1 MPAHGKK
8 TLWASI
14 SFLVLMSMEFVLT
27 IVFPTAIARTS
38 LWEITLMGSGKS
50 VRLMHHAIQ

>member
-38 LWEITLMGSGKS
+38 LWEINFIGSGES
-50 VRLMHHAIQ
+50 FRLMHHAVQ